1 MNWDDLRYFLAVMRG
16 GSLSAAARALQVQH
30 STVARRIDAL
40 ESALGIRLFDRLPR
54 GWPPTDEGLHLAEHA
69 ARVEADVHAFARA
82 AQGAATLDGVVRVSA
97 SPVFASHF
105 LAPRLAR
112 AQRAWPAL
120 RIDLIGDMH
129 AANLYA
135 READLAVRLSRPNEP
150 GLAARRLGTMR
161 FALCASPDWAAAPPD
176 TWAFVGYD
184 DALAQM
190 PQQQWLERFAA
201 GRRFAFISNDLA
213 ALHRACVA
221 GAGIALLPR
230 FLVDLPGM
238 DAGSVASGISGAPGT
253 LITSTAPPAS
263 TTSSASAASSASP
276 GSAAPTASGASDASD
291 ASDASAASSTS
302 SASPTSTTSPPS
314 IATTASITKTTSTDR
329 PTTPALIELTSAPR
343 CEIEREIWLVVHPDV
358 RRSPRVQRVAD
369 AIAEAVRD
377 ADGHL

>member
-1 MNWDDLRYFLAVMRG
+1 MSWDDLRYFLAVMCG
-16 GSLSAAARALQVQH
+16 GNLSAAARMQQVQH
-30 STVARRIDAL
+30 STVARRMDAL

-82 AQGAATLDGVVRVSA
+82 AQGAAALDGVVRVSA

-120 RIDLIGDMH
+120 RIDLMGEMH

-135 READLAVRLSRPNEP
+135 READLAVRLSRPSEP

-176 TWAFVGYD
+176 TWAFLGYD

-201 GRRFAFISNDLA
+201 GRRFAFIANDLA

-221 GAGIALLPR
+221 GAGVALLPR
-230 FLVDLPGM
+230 FLVDTSATDA
-238 DAGSVASGISGAPGT
+238 DAGTPAAADPS
-253 LITSTAPPAS
+253 LSTA
-263 TTSSASAASSASP
+263 AA
-276 GSAAPTASGASDASD
+276 
-291 ASDASAASSTS
+291 
-302 SASPTSTTSPPS
+302 
-314 IATTASITKTTSTDR
+314 
-329 PTTPALIELTSAPR
+329 LVELTSAPR
-343 CEIEREIWLVVHPDV
+343 CDVEREIWLVVHPDV

-369 AIAEAVRD
+369 AIADAVRD

>member
-1 MNWDDLRYFLAVMRG
+1 MSWDDIRYFLAVMRG

-69 ARVEADVHAFARA
+69 ARLEADAHAFARA
-82 AQGAATLDGVVRVSA
+82 AQGAAALDGVVRVSA

-120 RIDLIGDMH
+120 RIDLMGEMH

-135 READLAVRLSRPNEP
+135 READLAVRLSRPSEP

-161 FALCASPDWAAAPPD
+161 FALCASPDWAAVPPD
-176 TWAFVGYD
+176 TWAFLGYD

-201 GRRFAFISNDLA
+201 GRRFAFIANDLA

-230 FLVDLPGM
+230 FLVDDLATSADG
-238 DAGSVASGISGAPGT
+238 GTGAP
-253 LITSTAPPAS
+253 AA
-263 TTSSASAASSASP
+263 AAASSSV
-276 GSAAPTASGASDASD
+276 PT
-291 ASDASAASSTS
+291 
-302 SASPTSTTSPPS
+302 P
-314 IATTASITKTTSTDR
+314 
-329 PTTPALIELTSAPR
+329 LVELTSAPR
-343 CEIEREIWLVVHPDV
+343 CDVEREIWLVVHPDV

-369 AIAEAVRD
+369 AIADAVRD